1 MATAIIEA
9 NEVAANDIK
18 KEEHLPDG
26 PEDDED
32 ENAKEDSTSDDG
44 KEEPAA
50 ERRADDE
57 GNEQRP
63 VGTVLEAPAE
73 DLATYAGRKQAAILW
88 IQALLGE
95 TVVIKK
101 G

>member
-1 MATAIIEA
+1 MTSR
-9 NEVAANDIK
+9 NKNMYLMVQRMMRTKTLN
-18 KEEHLPDG
+18 
-26 PEDDED
+26 
-32 ENAKEDSTSDDG
+32 STSDDG

-73 DLATYAGRKQAAILW
+73 DLATYAGRKQAAIQR